1 MLMRYAPLLAL
12 PLVLAVPSATAQ
24 APTVFNVQLSSFK
37 FTPKTIVLD
46 RGRSYVLRLTN
57 VSKDGHDFTAPAFFA
72 ASRIAAEDRHMVR
85 AGEVEVHPGMTHAI
99 RLTTPAAPG
108 RYKVKCTHTFHK
120 LLGMSGTII
129 VR

>member
-1 MLMRYAPLLAL
+1 MRYAFLIAIPLIAL
-12 PLVLAVPSATAQ
+12 GAQQATPQ
-24 APTVFNVQLSSFK
+24 GPRVVNVQLSSFK

-46 RGRSYVLRLTN
+46 RGRAYVMRFTN

-72 ASRIAAEDRHMVR
+72 ASKIAAEDRRMVME
-85 AGEVEVHPGMTHAI
+85 GEVEVHPGMTHEV
-99 RLTTPAAPG
+99 RLTAPAAPG